1 MSARPVF
8 LALARPTALIS
19 RSTRAGPS
27 TPQLSRG
34 ILTRRATNFWASPYS
49 ASDQDNNDEDTSMPP
64 LPAGG
69 GGLISETTSSSS
81 TNEGRRERYLNSLM
95 DKAGHMYLKCSIL
108 DANGNWTAEEGTYRK
123 MDLCRAHDL
132 DPRDLRKLDSL
143 VPSLVPIILTRRS
156 CILISIQHIR
166 ALIKPDRVVIFNT
179 PGAEDSEAAKRFK
192 AHLQMNV
199 RSGLALQH
207 EERVDGEDYGLPYE
221 HRALESILV
230 DTANALEEEMGFIRR
245 LVDSLLGKFEHDIDR
260 ENLRRLLH
268 YSRRLAGFQTRA
280 KSIKSSFDEL
290 LDSDED
296 LAAMYVSDRMHGRPR
311 AVHDHEQLEL
321 LLEGFMKQ
329 VEEVISDIDTTAA
342 NMQSTQEVAEL
353 MLDSGRNEL
362 LALDIKVSMATLGIG
377 AGALVPCL
385 FGMNLTTHL
394 ESAEHVFLAA
404 TGASLSLVLVLYLYG
419 VRVLR
424 KVRHVNMI
432 GNTKSLPQ
440 SVREAKERF
449 VRERAEHWRWQD
461 AQDEAECGAK
471 SSALYT
477 TKSIPD
483 YEARWG
489 AVRRSLRSRESF
501 WDRLFRPH
509 LLHRNLLGLKS
520 PTFKTRPVGKPKA
533 PAGAARG
540 QSPVRGGGE
549 GAPAPS
555 THAATHGSAHHIPQT
570 SSHQPSPMA
579 SPNRP
584 IAPRTTN
591 APLARAFATS
601 PVGAKEVSILPDK
614 DSLPRLKAHPPLP
627 EAVPVTV
634 TPPSLSAIKEEGYY
648 DDDVTLLPEAE
659 AVLRLTPSAAAQLA
673 KIGEDEKPGSQLA
686 FRVGVDSGG
695 CHGYQYKMELTEE
708 RGGDDYVF
716 SAGSIPVVVD
726 LASLRLLKNATLDY
740 ATELIGSSFRI
751 AHNPQAKD
759 GGNCGC
765 GVSWELEGQL

>member
-1 MSARPVF
+1 MSARPVM
-8 LALARPTALIS
+8 LALARPTAPLIS
-19 RSTRAGPS
+19 RATRSGPS
-27 TPQLSRG
+27 TQQSRG
-34 ILTRRATNFWASPYS
+34 ILTQRATSFWAPSYP
-49 ASDQDNNDEDTSMPP
+49 APEKNHKIEETPMPP
-64 LPAGG
+64 LPEAR
-69 GGLISETTSSSS
+69 GGLIPETASSSS
-81 TNEGRRERYLNSLM
+81 TKSHRRDRYLDSLM

-166 ALIKPDRVVIFNT
+166 ALIKPDRVIIFNT

-192 AHLQMNV
+192 AHLQANV
-199 RSGLALQH
+199 RSGLAPKH

-245 LVDSLLGKFEHDIDR
+245 LVDSLLERFEHDIDR

-296 LAAMYVSDRMHGRPR
+296 LAAMYVGDRMHGRPR

-321 LLEGFMKQ
+321 LLEGFTKQ
-329 VEEVISDIDTTAA
+329 VEEVVSEIDTTAA

-377 AGALVPCL
+377 AGALIPCL

-394 ESAEHVFLAA
+394 ESTEYVFLAA
-404 TGASLSLVLVLYLYG
+404 SGASMSLALLLYLYG

-424 KVRHVNMI
+424 KVRHVSLVSMP
-432 GNTKSLPQ
+432 TSLPQ

-449 VRERAEHWRWQD
+449 VRERAESWRWHE
-461 AQDEAECGAK
+461 AQAEAECGAK
-471 SSALYT
+471 SSTMYA
-477 TKSIPD
+477 KGIPD

-489 AVRRSLRSRESF
+489 AVRRSLRSRASI

-509 LLHRNLLGLKS
+509 LLHRNLLGLK
-520 PTFKTRPVGKPKA
+520 RAPVLKIRAVVHPKKD
-533 PAGAARG
+533 AAAG
-540 QSPVRGGGE
+540 QSPVPGGA
-549 GAPAPS
+549 GAVPAAGSHGATHPIPS
-555 THAATHGSAHHIPQT
+555 TNTHP
-570 SSHQPSPMA
+570 PSPMA
-579 SPNRP
+579 SPTRP
-584 IAPRTTN
+584 TAPRTMS
-591 APLARAFATS
+591 APLARVFTTS
-601 PVGAKEVSILPDK
+601 PASQKEVGILPDK
-614 DSLPRLKAHPPLP
+614 DSLPSLKAHPPLP
-627 EAVPVTV
+627 KAVPVTV
-634 TPPSLSAIKEEGYY
+634 TPPSLAAIQEEGYY
-648 DDDVTLLPEAE
+648 DDDVTLLPEDE
-659 AVLRLTPSAAAQLA
+659 AMLRLTPSAAAQLA
-673 KIGEDEKPGSQLA
+673 KIGEGEKPGSQLA